1 MPYVLIHFV
10 VADVLNAVVE
20 KYANMIGTRIGV
32 SPVVARMY
40 ANTIRFDHSVWLV
53 GVISSALIRN
63 AEAFVGSARASICA
77 LTRCRR
83 TYVRTVKGR
92 PFANMVGY
100 VMYAWTVKDRPF
112 VSTIKCASYA
122 FNVRGALFVNIVGC
136 VASVWTVKGC
146 PFANMVR
153 YATPVSLVMDLGYV
167 STTKYAALVSSVIQ
181 LSHVSTVSTST
192 SAYPAG
198 NLIASAV
205 TVSSILTIPSPA
217 ASASKNTTL

>member
-1 MPYVLIHFV
+1 
-10 VADVLNAVVE
+10 
-20 KYANMIGTRIGV
+20 MIGTGIGV
-32 SPVVARMY
+32 SPAVARMY
-40 ANTIRFDHSVWLV
+40 ANTIRFGHSVWLA
-53 GVISSALIRN
+53 GVISSALIRD

-92 PFANMVGY
+92 PFANMIGCVAS
-100 VMYAWTVKDRPF
+100 VWTVKGRPF
-112 VSTIKCASYA
+112 VSIIKCAAYA

-136 VASVWTVKGC
+136 VASVWTVKGR

-167 STTKYAALVSSVIQ
+167 STTKYATRVSSVIQ

-192 SAYPAG
+192 SANPAG
-198 NLIASAV
+198 NPTVSAV
-205 TVSSILTIPSPA
+205 TVSSIPMIPSPV
-217 ASASKNTTL
+217 ASVSKNIT